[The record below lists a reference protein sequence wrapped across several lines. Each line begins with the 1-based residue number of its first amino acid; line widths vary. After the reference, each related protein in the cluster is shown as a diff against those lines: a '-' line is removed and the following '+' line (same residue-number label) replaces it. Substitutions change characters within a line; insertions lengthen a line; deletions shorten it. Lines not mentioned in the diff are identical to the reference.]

1 MRTLAVLF
9 VTAALA
15 ACSPPTQQ
23 ADQAQ
28 WDMGPMP
35 PVAALYDREAPPSTL
50 DERTYYFT
58 RDLAEA
64 LSAHDTPIDFDY
76 RSWANDPEIERQTFG
91 LSETP
96 PEDRA
101 VVVTRFTYPGIGDGM
116 IVSYTLC
123 RRGPSDWKIEDVEG
137 RPVPAD
143 LNEPATTE
151 AVPSLREMLALPP
164 VAASCD

>member
-1 MRTLAVLF
+1 MRTLAVL
-9 VTAALA
+9 TATVILA
-15 ACSPPTQQ
+15 ACSPPAQQ
-23 ADQAQ
+23 SIQAE

-35 PVAALYDREAPPSTL
+35 PVAALYDRAAPPTTA
-50 DERTYYFT
+50 DERNYYFT
-58 RDLAEA
+58 RDLAAA
-64 LSAHDTPIDFDY
+64 LSAPDTPVDFDY

-123 RRGPSDWKIEDVEG
+123 RRGPSDWKIEDVSG
-137 RPVPAD
+137 QPVPQNP
-143 LNEPATTE
+143 NEPASTE
-151 AVPSLREMLALPP
+151 AVPSLREMLGLPTTSP
-164 VAASCD
+164 SCD

>member
-1 MRTLAVLF
+1 MRTLALLA
-9 VTAALA
+9 VTATLA
-15 ACSPPTQQ
+15 ACSQPAPQLQ
-23 ADQAQ
+23 SD

-35 PVAALYDREAPPSTL
+35 SVAALYDRAAPPTTL
-50 DERTYYFT
+50 DERSYYFT

-64 LSAHDTPIDFDY
+64 LSASDTPIDFDY
-76 RSWANDPEIERQTFG
+76 RSWANDPEIEHQTFG

-123 RRGPSDWKIEDVEG
+123 RMGPSEWKIEDVSG
-137 RPVPAD
+137 QPVPSD
-143 LNEPATTE
+143 MNELAATE
-151 AVPSLREMLALPP
+151 AVPSLREMLGLPATSP
-164 VAASCD
+164 RCD